1 MFTEE
6 PQHFIPCRIVISA
19 LCALRNSVVAGTM
32 DGKVHLYSLSSK
44 SFDPLAVILDF
55 PNTLPALIEGQ
66 AVLTIIVLE
75 DKYSTLCIGW
85 ASGLIALIVHCS
97 SCMADT
103 LLMTYG
109 SLPIALPHDT
119 HGRPHMTQRVMS
131 YCPKGLS
138 FQHTTLTSKHGMSL
152 VLDRA

>member
-6 PQHFIPCRIVISA
+6 PQHFIPCRSIVSA
-19 LCALRNSVVAGTM
+19 LCALRNSVVAGTT

-44 SFDPLAVILDF
+44 SFDPVILDF
-55 PNTLPALIEGQ
+55 LNTLPALIEGQ
-66 AVLTIIVLE
+66 VVLTIIVSE
-75 DKYSTLCIGW
+75 DKYSTLCIRW

-119 HGRPHMTQRVMS
+119 HGRPHMTQRAMS

-138 FQHTTLTSKHGMSL
+138 FWHTTLTSKCGMSS
-152 VLDRA
+152 VLDCT